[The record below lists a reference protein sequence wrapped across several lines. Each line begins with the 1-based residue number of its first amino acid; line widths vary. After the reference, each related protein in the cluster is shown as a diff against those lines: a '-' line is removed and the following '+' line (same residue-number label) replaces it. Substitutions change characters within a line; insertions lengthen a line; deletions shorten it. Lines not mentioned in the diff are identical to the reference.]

1 MRRGFTLI
9 ELLVTLAILSVLAS
23 LVIPVAQLQVQR
35 SKEMELRLGLRE
47 IRNAIDAYKKAAEE
61 GRIARDAG
69 ATGYPK
75 TLDALVQ
82 GVEDRRDPKHNK
94 LYFLRKLP
102 RDPFYSDAGAP
113 DADTWAKRAYASEPD
128 APTEGDDVYDVRSRS
143 SLTGLNG
150 TPLRQW

>member
-47 IRNAIDAYKKAAEE
+47 IRSAIDAYKKAAEE

-113 DADTWAKRAYASEPD
+113 ACCST
-128 APTEGDDVYDVRSRS
+128 
-143 SLTGLNG
+143 
-150 TPLRQW
+150 